1 MLVTIASL
9 KGGAGKT
16 TTAIH
21 LAAVAASGGHDVV
34 LLDADRERSAVE
46 WGSRIQNA
54 AFRVASAQPDRLARQ
69 ARELAAGHTVIV
81 DTPPND
87 REILKTAAGV
97 ADHVLVPVRPTG
109 LDVNRL
115 VPTLEL
121 LLEVEAMRG
130 NLDVA
135 IVFTQW
141 DARRILSREA
151 LDALADFPVLNAKVR
166 ALARYEQAFGLEPTY
181 LLEYEGVWREL
192 TRAR

>member
-1 MLVTIASL
+1 MLVAITSL

-21 LAAVAASGGHDVV
+21 LAAVAAADGLDVV
-34 LLDADRERSAVE
+34 VLDADRERSAFE
-46 WGSRIQNA
+46 WGGRITSA
-54 AFRVASAQPDRLARQ
+54 PFRVVAAEPNRLARQ
-69 ARELAAGHTVIV
+69 ARDLSPARIVII

-87 REILKTAAGV
+87 REVLKTAAAV

-130 NLDVA
+130 QLDVA
-135 IVFTQW
+135 ILFTQW
-141 DARRILSREA
+141 DSRRILSREA
-151 LDALADFPVLNAKVR
+151 LAALADFPVLQAKVR
-166 ALARYEQAFGLEPTY
+166 SLARYEQAFGLAPVY
-181 LLEYEGVWREL
+181 LPEYEQVWKEL
-192 TRAR
+192 TSGR